1 MIFLN
6 AKGRPERETRELCEF
21 LRYAENSMLENAMS
35 EELKT
40 LQWMVEG
47 VRHDGRAPEEDRD
60 GLKKSFYKI

>member
-1 MIFLN
+1 
-6 AKGRPERETRELCEF
+6 
-21 LRYAENSMLENAMS
+21 MLENAMS